1 MHSGSHASMYSGS
14 KYKCIRSFQM
24 LIVIVGIFEH
34 QYAVTCFNTCT
45 PFIYQSILNCNI
57 IHSGTFSTRLFA
69 NESANDDVAR
79 QLAKAKELLQLSKAK
94 LAAQEQEVD
103 SNEDAKEKKPV
114 VLETS
119 EIDEKRLKVT
129 KYTNDESGLIT
140 TDGELM
146 ASLSEEEDWEVRSLI
161 EVFEDELEESEVS
174 KQLRKRDVAASIV
187 NLRMSM
193 HNDDYR
199 KIFNTRNR
207 FIGEN

>member
-1 MHSGSHASMYSGS
+1 MYSGSRASMYSGS
-14 KYKCIRSFQM
+14 KYKRIRSFQM
-24 LIVIVGIFEH
+24 LIAIVGLFEL
-34 QYAVTCFNTCT
+34 QYTVTCFNTCA
-45 PFIYQSILNCNI
+45 PFIYHSNLNCNI
-57 IHSGTFSTRLFA
+57 IHSGTFSTRLSA

-103 SNEDAKEKKPV
+103 SNEDAKDKNPV
-114 VLETS
+114 VLKTS

-146 ASLSEEEDWEVRSLI
+146 ASLSEEEDWEIRSLI

-187 NLRMSM
+187 NLRISM